1 LQERVRA
8 FIEDTSD
15 KDVLML
21 NVQDPFQRLLLHGV
35 CEVSIFPSRRKSN
48 SFLWKNSCSV
58 DHGFVYMQF
67 YNVTSTTA
75 SSVRDGRP
83 WKTTTIKKRQGT
95 GVPSAI
101 TLVNFLRMKKNG
113 SH

>member
-1 LQERVRA
+1 
-8 FIEDTSD
+8 
-15 KDVLML
+15 
-21 NVQDPFQRLLLHGV
+21 
-35 CEVSIFPSRRKSN
+35 
-48 SFLWKNSCSV
+48 
-58 DHGFVYMQF
+58 MQF
-67 YNVTSTTA
+67 YNVTSTTT